1 VLDPEGVELPVSGS
15 VQSQALV
22 AARDA
27 LSQKA
32 KKDLGDPDAR
42 IDVEDEHG
50 AVIYRLRLRDA
61 FRIE

>member
-1 VLDPEGVELPVSGS
+1 

-61 FRIE
+61 FRVE